1 MLIKYGLKSLSFLFA
16 LWTQGMDAGYNLRL
30 HACAGPN
37 HAALRSH
44 PDRCDAYQA
53 QFADP
58 TPVSAPKSALFTQLT
73 HLQAPKS
80 ASFTQPT
87 RLQASKRA
95 VCVNLP
101 IEVDYL
107 YIVHVNH
114 FTESHQINRVC
125 IYHTIQSNQ
134 INAVHLIQL
143 IKAGEIYTVNISRF
157 I

>member
-1 MLIKYGLKSLSFLFA
+1 
-16 LWTQGMDAGYNLRL
+16 MDAGYNRRL
-30 HACAGPN
+30 HASTGPN
-37 HAALRSH
+37 LASLRSH
-44 PDRCDAYQA
+44 PDRYDAYQA
-53 QFADP
+53 PFTYPTRLQAPKSASFPYP
-58 TPVSAPKSALFTQLT
+58 TPVSAS
-73 HLQAPKS
+73 KS

-87 RLQASKRA
+87 RLQAPKRA

-114 FTESHQINRVC
+114 FTKSHQINRVC

-134 INAVHLIQL
+134 INAVYLMQL
-143 IKAGEIYTVNISRF
+143 IELGQIYTVNTSHF

>member
-16 LWTQGMDAGYNLRL
+16 LWTQRMDAGYNRRL
-30 HACAGPN
+30 HACTGPN
-37 HAALRSH
+37 FAALRSH
-44 PDRCDAYQA
+44 PDLCDANQA
-53 QFADP
+53 PFTYL
-58 TPVSAPKSALFTQLT
+58 TPMS
-73 HLQAPKS
+73 APKS

-114 FTESHQINRVC
+114 FIESPQINPVYFC
-125 IYHTIQSNQ
+125 LTIQANQ
-134 INAVHLIQL
+134 INAVYLTQPIEVGQ
-143 IKAGEIYTVNISRF
+143 IYTVNISRF

>member
-37 HAALRSH
+37 LAALRSH

-53 QFADP
+53 PFPYP
-58 TPVSAPKSALFTQLT
+58 TPVSAPKSALFTDST
-73 HLQAPKS
+73 RLQAPKS

-87 RLQASKRA
+87 RLQAPKRA

-101 IEVDYL
+101 IEADHL
-107 YIVHVNH
+107 YIVYINH
-114 FTESHQINRVC
+114 FTKSH
-125 IYHTIQSNQ
+125 
-134 INAVHLIQL
+134 
-143 IKAGEIYTVNISRF
+143 
-157 I
+157 